1 MRKSQNSKKL
11 RQRTLQS
18 AQSLM
23 RSLITRKSKKLLTM
37 PAKQEKVRYL
47 HTTSLTIC
55 QKEQLLDKERLRK
68 MRKLRKKPSVAQKLE
83 TMSRLRSVTWAMDVG
98 LTTIS
103 PLKFKL
109 DSTGLLRSLQ
119 APTTTLQ
126 PISGALLALSL
137 RWSPVTS
144 SSSLAKVRTTIRTM
158 ITWLK

>member
-1 MRKSQNSKKL
+1 MRKSQTSKKL

-83 TMSRLRSVTWAMDVG
+83 TMSRLRSVTWVMDAG
-98 LTTIS
+98 LITIS
-103 PLKFKL
+103 LPKFKL

-119 APTTTLQ
+119 APTTTPQ